1 MKFITNKHV
10 LKKLWGS
17 QVFRHLCYWFSACA
31 FIYLNMV
38 IWESPLDIIKIIAIL
53 ILPAVVPVYLHFYIH
68 KRFFEQ
74 RRYLPYILLLIVIII
89 GAQFLGEGLIRIIEK
104 NAETHAAGAAMAIFA
119 IIFTT
124 SIKYY
129 REGVK
134 KQSRLQEAESKQ
146 LQTELALLKSQ
157 VNPHFFFNTLN
168 NLYALSLDKS
178 ERVPE
183 VILKIS
189 DLMRYV
195 LESSNNKMVELNQEI
210 NFLQN
215 YLSLER
221 LRLSANNDVK
231 FNIVGRADGKMIAPM
246 LLILFI
252 ENSFK
257 HGVSAS
263 MSSNYVH
270 IDLKIEGN
278 ELFFSIENNKRENYE
293 ANEQSSS
300 KSGLKNVT
308 RRLELL
314 YPDRHKLDIEENK
327 KSYKVN
333 LKIKL

>member
-1 MKFITNKHV
+1 MRLVTKQHI

-17 QVFRHLCYWFSACA
+17 QVFRHLCYWFNACA

-38 IWESPLDIIKIIAIL
+38 IWEPPLEIIKIIAIL
-53 ILPAVVPVYLHFYIH
+53 ILPAVLPVYLHFYIH

-74 RRYLPYILLLIVIII
+74 RRYLHYFLLLIVIII
-89 GAQFLGEGLIRIIEK
+89 GAQFLGEGLIRVIEK
-104 NAETHAAGAAMAIFA
+104 DAETHAAGAAIAIFA

-134 KQSRLQEAESKQ
+134 KQFRLQEAESKQ
-146 LQTELALLKSQ
+146 LETELALLKSQ
-157 VNPHFFFNTLN
+157 MNPHFFFNTLN

-178 ERVPE
+178 KRVPE

-189 DLMRYV
+189 HLMRYV

-215 YLSLER
+215 YLSFER

-231 FNIVGRADGKMIAPM
+231 LNIACKTDGKMIAPM
-246 LLILFI
+246 LLIPFI

-257 HGVSAS
+257 HGVSTS
-263 MSSNYVH
+263 TSSNYVFM
-270 IDLKIEGN
+270 DLKIEGN
-278 ELFFSIENNKRENYE
+278 ELFFSIENNKQENDKT
-293 ANEQSSS
+293 NEQPSS
-300 KSGLKNVT
+300 KSGLKNVK

-314 YPDRHKLDIEENK
+314 YPDRHKLEIEENEK
-327 KSYKVN
+327 TYKVN
-333 LKIKL
+333 LKIQL

>member
-1 MKFITNKHV
+1 MRFNTKNNI
-10 LKKLWGS
+10 LKKLWQN
-17 QVFRHLCYWFSACA
+17 QVFRHILYWCSACA

-38 IWESPLDIIKIIAIL
+38 IWESPLDIIKIILIL
-53 ILPAVVPVYLHFYIH
+53 ILPAVIPVYLHFYIH

-89 GAQFLGEGLIRIIEK
+89 GTQFLGEILIRIIEK
-104 NAETHAAGAAMAIFA
+104 DSDTHASGAAMAIFA

-124 SIKYY
+124 SLKYY
-129 REGVK
+129 RKGA
-134 KQSRLQEAESKQ
+134 KQQIKLQEAEYRQ

-189 DLMRYV
+189 ALMRYV
-195 LESSNNKMVELNQEI
+195 LENSNNKEVELTQEI
-210 NFLQN
+210 DFLQS
-215 YLSLER
+215 YLSLEK
-221 LRLSANNDVK
+221 LRLSNNNDIK
-231 FNIVGRADGKMIAPM
+231 FNVAGNMDGKIIAPM
-246 LLILFI
+246 LLIPFI

-263 MSSNYVH
+263 TNSNYVH
-270 IDLKIEGN
+270 IDLRIKSN
-278 ELFFSIENNKRENYE
+278 DLFFSVENNKRKIYK
-293 ANEQSSS
+293 ANQQPSSRL
-300 KSGLKNVT
+300 GLKNVK

-314 YPDRHKLDIEENK
+314 YPDRHKLDIEEKEN
-327 KSYKVN
+327 SYKVN
-333 LKIKL
+333 LEIKL